1 MKQVHGLAAIP
12 SHPTDWKAGK
22 LGDLGVYSPPPPSLA
37 AGRSCRARGQLPAE
51 PKPTR
56 GLRDLKALDLP
67 SGAGLEG
74 VCPPHSHQ
82 KERTLISSRALLSSL
97 LRLIPLHCEASP
109 EVPGGGEVGLC
120 PFSCPRWNGTGE
132 LDHGEPFGATHQLTP
147 HHPPSL
153 GELQCSG
160 AVRKHQEQQSSRL

>member
-1 MKQVHGLAAIP
+1 MQLWESPETERPLKQVHGLAAIP

-22 LGDLGVYSPPPPSLA
+22 LGVYSPPPPSLA

-109 EVPGGGEVGLC
+109 EVPGGGRLGCAPSAAQGGMEQGNWIMGSHL
-120 PFSCPRWNGTGE
+120 G
-132 LDHGEPFGATHQLTP
+132 P
-147 HHPPSL
+147 HTN
-153 GELQCSG
+153 
-160 AVRKHQEQQSSRL
+160 